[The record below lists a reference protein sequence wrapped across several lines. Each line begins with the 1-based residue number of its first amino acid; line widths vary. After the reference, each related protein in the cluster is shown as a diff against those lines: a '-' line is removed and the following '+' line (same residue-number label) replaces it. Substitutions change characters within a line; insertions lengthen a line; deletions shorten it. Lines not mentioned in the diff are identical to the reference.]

1 MGPCSGACSV
11 TDVPAP
17 VLVLAIGNPSR
28 GDDAL
33 GPLLAER
40 LAVRGR
46 ADVEVLV
53 DFQLQIEHALDLE
66 GRERVIFVD
75 ASLGAAAPYEWQV
88 PVPDPAFVHTTHALS
103 PGAVLATMGMA
114 GTPLPAEVRVLAVRG
129 ERFEL
134 GEGLS
139 AAAERHLD
147 AAWEALRNACDG
159 TAA

>member
-1 MGPCSGACSV
+1 M
-11 TDVPAP
+11 
-17 VLVLAIGNPSR
+17 LVIAIGNPSR

-40 LAVRGR
+40 LAAQAR

-75 ASLGAAAPYEWQV
+75 ASLEATAPYEWQI
-88 PVPDPAFVHTTHALS
+88 PAPDPAFVHTTHALS

-114 GTPLPAEVRVLAVRG
+114 GTPVPAEIRVLAVRG

-139 AAAERHLD
+139 AAALRHLE
-147 AAWEALRNACDG
+147 AAWGALQRACIG
-159 TAA
+159 TYG